1 MTVERQTICAPLAAG
16 GRVGRLMR
24 RATYAAVATASLLVL
39 VKLGAWV
46 VTDSISLLS
55 TLVDSVLDV
64 AASLVNMMAVRHALT
79 PADREHRFGHGKLEP
94 LAALGQSAFVGGS
107 ALFLVIS
114 AGQRLIA
121 PRPVQE
127 GEIGILVM
135 LVSIAATLVLVAY
148 QRSVIRRTRSLAIRA
163 DSLHYVGDVL
173 VNAAVV
179 VALLL
184 WMEFGWTWIDPVFGL
199 VIAAYILTTAARIAR
214 GALDM
219 LMDRELPD
227 ADRARIVEIVRQH
240 PQVLGMHDLRTRA
253 SGPQSFIQLHLE
265 LDGRMKLR
273 QANVIADTIEAE
285 LRTAFPDTEVIIHQD
300 PYGVDDDSTPLT

>member
-1 MTVERQTICAPLAAG
+1 
-16 GRVGRLMR
+16 MR
-24 RATYAAVATASLLVL
+24 RATYAAVATASFLVL
-39 VKLGAWV
+39 VKLGAWS

-114 AGQRLIA
+114 AGQRFIA
-121 PRPVQE
+121 PRPVQQE
-127 GEIGILVM
+127 EIGILVM

-184 WMEFGWTWIDPVFGL
+184 WMEFGWSWIDPLFGL

>member
-1 MTVERQTICAPLAAG
+1 
-16 GRVGRLMR
+16 MR
-24 RATYAAVATASLLVL
+24 RATYAAVATASFLVL
-39 VKLGAWV
+39 LKLAAWV
-46 VTDSISLLS
+46 VTDSVSLLS